1 MIPLKVLLGRRG
13 IPGITVALIA
23 INFAV
28 FVHEL
33 ALGPLGISPFIFQYG
48 LVPARLSLALAGH
61 PVPLA
66 ALIVPF
72 FSSMFLHGGWL
83 HIIGNM
89 WFLWV
94 FGGAVEDTLGSAGYL
109 AFYIICGLA
118 AGVTQTLFSWGS
130 PIPMIGASGA
140 ISGVMGAYLIL
151 YPRSKVL
158 TLVPLI
164 IFWFTWRL
172 PALVMIGYW
181 FLIQFLSGMA
191 SLGMAQQGGV
201 AFWAHVGGFLLG
213 AAVAVP
219 ARGRIEWYPT

>member
-28 FVHEL
+28 FLHEL
-33 ALGPLGISPFIFQYG
+33 SLGPHQIQPFFQRYG
-48 LVPARLSLALAGH
+48 LVPARFSLALAGYH
-61 PVPLA
+61 VPLW
-66 ALIVPF
+66 ALVVPL
-72 FSSMFLHGGWL
+72 FSSMFLHEGWL
-83 HIIGNM
+83 HILGNM

-94 FGGAVEDTLGSAGYL
+94 FGGAVEDTLGSVSYL
-109 AFYIICGLA
+109 TFYMVCGLA
-118 AGVTQTLFSWGS
+118 AGVTQTLFSWAS
-130 PIPMIGASGA
+130 PIPTIGASGA
-140 ISGVMGAYLIL
+140 ISGVMGAYLLL

-164 IFWFTWRL
+164 FFWFTWRL

-181 FLIQFLSGMA
+181 FLIQFLSGLA
-191 SLGMAQQGGV
+191 SLGVAQQGGV

-213 AAVAVP
+213 AAIAVP
-219 ARGRIEWYPT
+219 ARSRIEWYPT